1 MILSNGG
8 SLTAKCA
15 NRILLVTLILSI
27 GLQYI
32 LAFFG
37 HVEVLDLLLSTQLTI
52 LLIPIVTTVLFSFDP
67 VKELRIRP
75 IRLKML
81 IFAILAVICAY
92 PIISLLNLISMLF
105 VENAVA
111 EMSID
116 IYQRGYLFSM
126 LVMAVLPAVGEE
138 LLMRGI
144 VYNGYRKVSP
154 VAAWILSAVLFGLY
168 HMNFNQMPYAIFLGL
183 LFVLMLEAGDSILTT
198 MIMHFTING
207 LSTTVGYFSTLS
219 GGTEV
224 MDTAVSTRDILM
236 MIPSVLIMAV
246 VMTPIL
252 ILVIWAAFHINGR
265 HLKDVFK
272 KQASDPYEVNGP
284 EIVEKDHIISV
295 CFILAAG
302 IMIVM
307 TLLNTFA

>member
-1 MILSNGG
+1 MFHYNNNA
-8 SLTAKCA
+8 LTAKRA
-15 NRILLVTLILSI
+15 NRILFLSLIISI

-32 LAFFG
+32 LAFSG
-37 HVEVLDLLLSTQLTI
+37 HVKVLDMLLCTQLTI
-52 LLIPIVTTVLFSFDP
+52 LFIPIVTTILFSFDP

-75 IRLKML
+75 ISLKML

-111 EMSID
+111 EMSVN

-126 LVMAVLPAVGEE
+126 LIMAVLPAIGEE

-144 VYNGYRKVSP
+144 VYNGYRNVSP
-154 VAAWILSAVLFGLY
+154 IAAWILSAVLFGLY

-198 MIMHFTING
+198 MIMHFMING
-207 LSTTVGYFSTLS
+207 LSTTVGYFSSFSL
-219 GGTEV
+219 EEEAL
-224 MDTAVSTRDILM
+224 DTAVSGNDILM
-236 MIPSVLIMAV
+236 MLPSVLIMVV

-252 ILVIWAAFHINGR
+252 VLVIWAAFHINGR

-272 KQASDPYEVNGP
+272 KPEVIADYENGP
-284 EIVEKDHIISV
+284 EVVKKDRMVSV
-295 CFILAAG
+295 SLILVIL
-302 IMIVM
+302 IMIVL
-307 TLLNTFA
+307 TLMNTFM